1 MRAVWLVLGAVTT
14 ALALLLSTAAIWNG
28 FAKAGLPTEAAGW
41 SIPFRAAS
49 LKIEVGEGDIGLN
62 VLAGKAGQV
71 VVDRTMR
78 WSRDKPVST
87 EKWENGT
94 LRLDAACSGS
104 DRRSRPLCQV
114 FYDVF
119 VPPEASVEATTGSN
133 PLMVSGLY
141 GDVRVTS
148 TAGDLILISVAGAVR
163 ARSGTG
169 EIKARELS
177 GGQVDAETG
186 EGSVDLS
193 FRTRP
198 TSVKAVIRASGDVN
212 LSVPGGSYDVTSDAE
227 GSRIDVKREPG
238 SARKIIART
247 PDGSVFVCCHQ

>member
-14 ALALLLSTAAIWNG
+14 ALALLLSTSAIWNE
-28 FAKAGLPTEAAGW
+28 FARASLPTETTGW
-41 SIPFRAAS
+41 SRPFRATS

-62 VLAGKAGQV
+62 VLAGEAGEV
-71 VVDRTMR
+71 VANRTME
-78 WSRDKPVST
+78 WSRDKPVVT
-87 EKWENGT
+87 EKWGDGT
-94 LRLDAACSGS
+94 LRLDATCSGS
-104 DRRSRPLCQV
+104 DPRSRPRCQV

-119 VPPEASVEATTGSN
+119 VPPEASVEATTGSG
-133 PLMVSGLY
+133 PLNVSGLY

-148 TAGDLILISVAGAVR
+148 AAGDLGLVGVAGAVW

-169 EIKARELS
+169 EIRARELS

-186 EGSVDLS
+186 EGSVNLS
-193 FRTRP
+193 FSGRP
-198 TSVKAVIRASGDVN
+198 TSVKAVVRASGDVN

-227 GSRIDVKREPG
+227 ESRIDVKREPG

-247 PDGSVFVCCHQ
+247 PDGSVFVCCRR